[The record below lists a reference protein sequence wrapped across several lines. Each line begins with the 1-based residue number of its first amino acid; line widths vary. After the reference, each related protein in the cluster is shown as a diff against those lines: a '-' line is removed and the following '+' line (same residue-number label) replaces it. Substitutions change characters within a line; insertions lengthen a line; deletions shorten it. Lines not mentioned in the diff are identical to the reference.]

1 MYQQA
6 GYGAALLFLAY
17 LSFQDIKTKLVS
29 ARAIWISGMAA
40 LLYLFLGQ
48 SGDAKEWTIRVI
60 PGMVL
65 LLVSWMT
72 KESLGYGDG
81 AAVIVLGL
89 WCGTFFCVLILCLG
103 IILSGI
109 YALYCMAA
117 GRTSPLPFLPFL
129 LTAMEVIL
137 LYE

>member
-1 MYQQA
+1 MYQQV
-6 GYGAALLFLAY
+6 GYSAALLFLAY
-17 LSFQDIKTKLVS
+17 LSFQDIKTKFVS
-29 ARAIWISGMAA
+29 AGVIWISGAAA

-48 SGDAKEWTIRVI
+48 SSDAKEWIVRVI
-60 PGMVL
+60 PGVML
-65 LLVSWMT
+65 LLLSWMT
-72 KESLGYGDG
+72 KESIGYGDG

-89 WCGTFFCVLILCLG
+89 WCGTFFCVLTFCLG

-129 LTAMEVIL
+129 LAAMEVIL
-137 LYE
+137 ICE